1 VGILTE
7 TLPWGLGDSFLPAA
21 SVMHRNDFDR
31 KGRRLATTAGDTQ
44 VELGGFEWQGRALV
58 RH

>member
-7 TLPWGLGDSFLPAA
+7 TLPWGLGDSFLLAA
-21 SVMHRNDFDR
+21 GVMHGNDFDH
-31 KGRRLATTAGDTQ
+31 KGRRLATTAGCTQ
-44 VELGGFEWQGRALV
+44 VELGGFEWQRRALV